1 MKKWII
7 SLSVILVL
15 CGIRFTDPWF
25 LDMVRLKAM
34 DQHQRN
40 QTQQS
45 LSNLVTIEINNGTLK
60 KRGQWPW
67 DRNTLSNEII
77 KLYQAGAALVVLPIL
92 FADDDRFG
100 KDKAL
105 ARVLK
110 KTPTIIGQIPTNEK
124 DNSGVIRGVATIGKP
139 WKGWVYQYPGAV
151 GPIPL
156 LAENAH
162 AVGMM
167 IIAPEKDGVV
177 RRMPLV
183 IAVGDK
189 LYPSMS
195 MEILRMAAGDIS
207 YQMKTGIAGVEK
219 LRIPKFKMINTDAHG
234 NIWLDFK
241 WKMPTYALHEKL
253 PDLTGKIVIVSMTA
267 SGLDNPVST
276 PVGVIHSHD
285 LIGASLA
292 TMMTGRNITRPYWT
306 NVAEL
311 GVSFGF
317 ALALMVI
324 VLLLPWYFSVAL
336 MPASLYGLFYGSSY
350 LFTKHDLLV
359 DWSYPVLTVFIA
371 WAFATFLRFMEEH
384 KLRMEIKK
392 QFEHY
397 LAPAMVRKLQKN
409 PSLLKLGGETRELT
423 LLFCD
428 IRGFTPISEQFKTDP
443 QGLTKLINRFLTPM
457 TDIIMKNG
465 GTIDKYMGDCIMA
478 FWNAPLDVEEQRQL
492 ALRSSHEM
500 LYHLKVLNA
509 ELAKEEALP
518 INVGIGLNTGEVV
531 VGNMGS
537 DQRFDY
543 SCLGDAVNLA
553 ARLEGQSKEYGMKII
568 LGDETSKG
576 MEEEFAIIE
585 LDKIA
590 VKGKTEGVT
599 IFTSL
604 GRYEQLHQEMNYYST
619 CIQQHEKF
627 LALYRNQHW
636 TLALR
641 WLNDLRDEFNGVMA
655 DYYAMMEKRIEV
667 LREEGLPD
675 DWDGVYRAT
684 TK

>member
-15 CGIRFTDPWF
+15 CGIRFADPWF
-25 LDMVRLKAM
+25 LDVVRLKAL

-40 QTQQS
+40 QTQES
-45 LSNLVTIEINNGTLK
+45 LDNLVTVEINNETLRK
-60 KRGQWPW
+60 KGQWPW
-67 DRNTLSNEII
+67 DRKTLSNEII
-77 KLYQAGAALVVLPIL
+77 RLYESGAGMVVLPIL
-92 FADDDRFG
+92 FAQPDRFG
-100 KDKAL
+100 GDDTL
-105 ARVLK
+105 ADVLNQ
-110 KTPTIIGQIPTNEK
+110 TPTIIGQIPTIQEG
-124 DNSGVIRGVATIGKP
+124 NSGVTRGVATVGEP
-139 WKGWVYQYPGAV
+139 WNGWVYQYPGAI

-156 LAENAH
+156 LAENSH

-183 IAVGDK
+183 VAVGDE

-207 YQMKTGIAGVEK
+207 YQMKTGVAGVEK
-219 LRIPKFKMINTDAHG
+219 LRIPKFKMIDTDAHG

-241 WKMPTYALHEKL
+241 WKTPTYVLHEEL
-253 PDLTGKIVIVSMTA
+253 PDLTGKIVIVSITA
-267 SGLDNPVST
+267 SGLDSAVST
-276 PVGVIHSHD
+276 PVGVIYSHD
-285 LIGASLA
+285 LIGASVA

-311 GVSFGF
+311 GSSFG
-317 ALALMVI
+317 LALVVMI
-324 VLLLPWYFSVAL
+324 AVLLLPWYFGAAL
-336 MPASLYGLFYGSSY
+336 MPATIVGLFYGSSH
-350 LFTKHDLLV
+350 LFTKHDYLV

-371 WAFATFLRFMEEH
+371 WSIAAFLRFMEEH
-384 KLRMEIKK
+384 KLRMQIKK

-397 LAPAMVRKLQKN
+397 LAPAMVKKLQKN
-409 PSLLKLGGETRELT
+409 PDLLKLGGDTRELT

-428 IRGFTPISEQFKTDP
+428 IRGFTPISEQYKTDP

-457 TDIIMKNG
+457 TDIIMIND

-478 FWNAPLDVEEQRQL
+478 FWNAPLDVEDQRKL
-492 ALRSSHEM
+492 AIKTSHEM
-500 LYHLKVLNA
+500 IEHLKKLNA
-509 ELAKEEALP
+509 ELEAENSLP
-518 INVGIGLNTGEVV
+518 INIGIGLNTGDVV

-537 DQRFDY
+537 NQRFDY

-553 ARLEGQSKEYGMKII
+553 SRLEGQSKGYGVGLI
-568 LGDETSKG
+568 LGEETARDMDDE
-576 MEEEFAIIE
+576 FVILE

-590 VKGKTEGVT
+590 VKGKTEGVK

-604 GRYEQLHQEMNYYST
+604 GTHEELMGTMNYVMA
-619 CIQQHEKF
+619 QRQHEKF
-627 LALYRNQHW
+627 IHWYRSKAWKLARKW
-636 TLALR
+636 VD
-641 WLNDLRDEFNGVMA
+641 DLENEFGGMMKGYYSMMRD
-655 DYYAMMEKRIEV
+655 RIEE
-667 LREEGLPD
+667 LEKEDLPD

>member
-15 CGIRFTDPWF
+15 CGIRFADPWF
-25 LDMVRLKAM
+25 LDVVRLKAL

-40 QTQQS
+40 QTQES
-45 LSNLVTIEINNGTLK
+45 LDNLVTVEINNETLRK
-60 KRGQWPW
+60 KGQWPW
-67 DRNTLSNEII
+67 DRKTLSNEII
-77 KLYQAGAALVVLPIL
+77 RLYESGAGMVVLPIL
-92 FADDDRFG
+92 FAQPDRFG
-100 KDKAL
+100 GDDTL
-105 ARVLK
+105 ADVLNQ
-110 KTPTIIGQIPTNEK
+110 TPTIIGQIPTIQEG
-124 DNSGVIRGVATIGKP
+124 NSGVTRGVATVGEP
-139 WKGWVYQYPGAV
+139 WNGWVYQYPGAI

-156 LAENAH
+156 LAENSH

-183 IAVGDK
+183 VAVGDE

-207 YQMKTGIAGVEK
+207 YQMKTGVAGVEK
-219 LRIPKFKMINTDAHG
+219 LRIPKFKMIDTDAHG
-234 NIWLDFK
+234 NIWLDVK
-241 WKMPTYALHEKL
+241 WKTPTYELDEEL
-253 PDLTGKIVIVSMTA
+253 PDLTGKIVIVSITA
-267 SGLDNPVST
+267 SGLDSAVST
-276 PVGVIHSHD
+276 PVGVIYSHD
-285 LIGASLA
+285 LIGASVA

-311 GVSFGF
+311 GSSFG
-317 ALALMVI
+317 LALVVMI
-324 VLLLPWYFSVAL
+324 AVLLLPWYFGAAL
-336 MPASLYGLFYGSSY
+336 MPATIVGLFYGSSH
-350 LFTKHDLLV
+350 LFTKHDYLV

-371 WAFATFLRFMEEH
+371 WSIAAFLRFMEEH
-384 KLRMEIKK
+384 KLRMQIKK

-397 LAPAMVRKLQKN
+397 LAPAMVKKLQKN
-409 PSLLKLGGETRELT
+409 PDLLKLGGDTRELT

-428 IRGFTPISEQFKTDP
+428 IRGFTPISEQYKTDP

-457 TDIIMKNG
+457 TDIIMIND

-478 FWNAPLDVEEQRQL
+478 FWNAPLDVEDQRKL
-492 ALRSSHEM
+492 AIKTSHEM
-500 LYHLKVLNA
+500 IEHLKKLNA
-509 ELAKEEALP
+509 ELEAENSLP
-518 INVGIGLNTGEVV
+518 INIGIGLNTGDVV

-537 DQRFDY
+537 NQRFDY

-553 ARLEGQSKEYGMKII
+553 SRLEGQSKGYGVGLI
-568 LGDETSKG
+568 LGEETARDMEDE
-576 MEEEFAIIE
+576 FVILE

-590 VKGKTEGVT
+590 VKGKTEGVK

-604 GRYEQLHQEMNYYST
+604 GTHEELMGTMNYVMA
-619 CIQQHEKF
+619 QRQHEKF
-627 LALYRNQHW
+627 IHWYRSKAWKLARKW
-636 TLALR
+636 VD
-641 WLNDLRDEFNGVMA
+641 DLENEFGGMMKGYYSMMRD
-655 DYYAMMEKRIEV
+655 RIEE
-667 LREEGLPD
+667 LEKEDLPD

>member
-15 CGIRFTDPWF
+15 CGIRFADPWF
-25 LDMVRLKAM
+25 LDVVRLKAL

-40 QTQQS
+40 QTQES
-45 LSNLVTIEINNGTLK
+45 LGNLVTVEINNETLRK
-60 KRGQWPW
+60 KGQWPW
-67 DRNTLSNEII
+67 DRKTLSNEII
-77 KLYQAGAALVVLPIL
+77 RLYESGAGMVVLPIL
-92 FADDDRFG
+92 FAQPDRFG
-100 KDKAL
+100 GDDTL
-105 ARVLK
+105 ADVLNQ
-110 KTPTIIGQIPTNEK
+110 TPTIIGQIPTIQEG
-124 DNSGVIRGVATIGKP
+124 NSGVTRGVATVGEP
-139 WKGWVYQYPGAV
+139 WNGWVYQYPGAI

-156 LAENAH
+156 LAENSH

-183 IAVGDK
+183 VAVGDE

-207 YQMKTGIAGVEK
+207 YQMKTGVAGVEK
-219 LRIPKFKMINTDAHG
+219 LRIPKFKMIDTDAHG

-241 WKMPTYALHEKL
+241 WKTPTYALHEEL
-253 PDLTGKIVIVSMTA
+253 PDLTGKIVIVSITA
-267 SGLDNPVST
+267 SGLDSAVST
-276 PVGVIHSHD
+276 PVGVIYSHD
-285 LIGASLA
+285 LIGASVA

-311 GVSFGF
+311 GSSFG
-317 ALALMVI
+317 LALVVMI
-324 VLLLPWYFSVAL
+324 AVLLLPWYFGAAL
-336 MPASLYGLFYGSSY
+336 MPATIVGLFYGSSH
-350 LFTKHDLLV
+350 LFTKHDYLV

-371 WAFATFLRFMEEH
+371 WSAAAFLRFMEEH
-384 KLRMEIKK
+384 KLRMQIKK

-397 LAPAMVRKLQKN
+397 LAPAMVKKLQKN
-409 PSLLKLGGETRELT
+409 PDLLKLGGDTRELT

-428 IRGFTPISEQFKTDP
+428 IRGFTPISEQYKTDP

-457 TDIIMKNG
+457 TDIIMIND

-478 FWNAPLDVEEQRQL
+478 FWNAPLDVEDQRKL
-492 ALRSSHEM
+492 AIKTSHEM
-500 LYHLKVLNA
+500 IEHLKKLNA
-509 ELAKEEALP
+509 ELEAENSLP
-518 INVGIGLNTGEVV
+518 INIGIGLNTGDVV

-537 DQRFDY
+537 NQRFDY

-553 ARLEGQSKEYGMKII
+553 SRLEGQSKGYGVGLI
-568 LGDETSKG
+568 LGEETARDMEDE
-576 MEEEFAIIE
+576 FVILE

-590 VKGKTEGVT
+590 VKGKTEGVK

-604 GRYEQLHQEMNYYST
+604 GTHEELMGTMNYVMA
-619 CIQQHEKF
+619 QRQHEKF
-627 LALYRNQHW
+627 IHWYRSKAWKLARKW
-636 TLALR
+636 VD
-641 WLNDLRDEFNGVMA
+641 DLENEFGGMMKGYYSMMRD
-655 DYYAMMEKRIEV
+655 RIEE
-667 LREEGLPD
+667 LEKEDLPD

>member
-15 CGIRFTDPWF
+15 CGIRFADPWF
-25 LDMVRLKAM
+25 LDVVRLKAL

-40 QTQQS
+40 QTQES
-45 LSNLVTIEINNGTLK
+45 LGNLVTVEINNETLRK
-60 KRGQWPW
+60 KGQWPW
-67 DRNTLSNEII
+67 DRKTLSNEII
-77 KLYQAGAALVVLPIL
+77 RLYESGAGMVVLPIL
-92 FADDDRFG
+92 FAQPDRFG
-100 KDKAL
+100 GDDTL
-105 ARVLK
+105 ADVLNQ
-110 KTPTIIGQIPTNEK
+110 TPTIIGQIPTIQEG
-124 DNSGVIRGVATIGKP
+124 NSGVTRGVATVGEP
-139 WKGWVYQYPGAV
+139 WNGWVYQYPGAI

-156 LAENAH
+156 LAENSH

-183 IAVGDK
+183 VAVGDE

-207 YQMKTGIAGVEK
+207 YQMKTGVAGVEK
-219 LRIPKFKMINTDAHG
+219 LRIPKFKMIDTDAHG

-241 WKMPTYALHEKL
+241 WKTPTYALHEEL
-253 PDLTGKIVIVSMTA
+253 PDLTGKIVIVSITA
-267 SGLDNPVST
+267 SGLDSAVST
-276 PVGVIHSHD
+276 PVGVIYSHD
-285 LIGASLA
+285 LIGASVA

-311 GVSFGF
+311 GSSFG
-317 ALALMVI
+317 LALVVMI
-324 VLLLPWYFSVAL
+324 AVLLLPWYFGAAL
-336 MPASLYGLFYGSSY
+336 MPATIVGLFYGSSH
-350 LFTKHDLLV
+350 LFTKHDYLV

-371 WAFATFLRFMEEH
+371 WSIAAFLRFMEEH
-384 KLRMEIKK
+384 KLRMQIKK

-397 LAPAMVRKLQKN
+397 LAPAMVKKLQKN
-409 PSLLKLGGETRELT
+409 PDLLKLGGDTRELT

-428 IRGFTPISEQFKTDP
+428 IRGFTPISEQYKTDP

-457 TDIIMKNG
+457 TDIIMIND

-478 FWNAPLDVEEQRQL
+478 FWNAPLDVEDQRKL
-492 ALRSSHEM
+492 AIKTSHEM
-500 LYHLKVLNA
+500 IEHLKKLNA
-509 ELAKEEALP
+509 ELEAENSLP
-518 INVGIGLNTGEVV
+518 INIGIGLNTGDVV

-537 DQRFDY
+537 NQRFDY

-553 ARLEGQSKEYGMKII
+553 SRLEGQSKGYGVGLI
-568 LGDETSKG
+568 LGEETARDMEDE
-576 MEEEFAIIE
+576 FVILE

-590 VKGKTEGVT
+590 VKGKTEGVK

-604 GRYEQLHQEMNYYST
+604 GTHEELMGTMNYVMA
-619 CIQQHEKF
+619 QRQHEKF
-627 LALYRNQHW
+627 IHWYRSKAWKLARKW
-636 TLALR
+636 VD
-641 WLNDLRDEFNGVMA
+641 DLENEFGGMMKGYYSMMRD
-655 DYYAMMEKRIEV
+655 RIEE
-667 LREEGLPD
+667 LEKEDLPD

>member
-15 CGIRFTDPWF
+15 CGIRFADPWF
-25 LDMVRLKAM
+25 LDVVRLKAL

-40 QTQQS
+40 QTQES
-45 LSNLVTIEINNGTLK
+45 LDNLVTVEINNETLRK
-60 KRGQWPW
+60 KGQWPW
-67 DRNTLSNEII
+67 DRKTLSNEII
-77 KLYQAGAALVVLPIL
+77 RLYESGAGMVVLPIL
-92 FADDDRFG
+92 FAQPDRFG
-100 KDKAL
+100 GDDTL
-105 ARVLK
+105 ADVLNQ
-110 KTPTIIGQIPTNEK
+110 TPTIIGQIPTIQEG
-124 DNSGVIRGVATIGKP
+124 NSGVTRGVATVGEP
-139 WKGWVYQYPGAV
+139 WNGWVYQYPGAI

-156 LAENAH
+156 LAENSH

-183 IAVGDK
+183 VAVGDE

-207 YQMKTGIAGVEK
+207 YQMKTGVAGVEK
-219 LRIPKFKMINTDAHG
+219 LRIPKFKMIDTDAHG

-241 WKMPTYALHEKL
+241 WKTPTYALHEEL
-253 PDLTGKIVIVSMTA
+253 PDLTGKIVIVSITA
-267 SGLDNPVST
+267 SGLDSAVST
-276 PVGVIHSHD
+276 PVGVIYSHD
-285 LIGASLA
+285 LIGASVA

-311 GVSFGF
+311 GSSFG
-317 ALALMVI
+317 LALVVMI
-324 VLLLPWYFSVAL
+324 AVLLLPWYFGAAL
-336 MPASLYGLFYGSSY
+336 MPATIVGLFYGSSH
-350 LFTKHDLLV
+350 LFTKHDYLV

-371 WAFATFLRFMEEH
+371 WSIAAFLRFMEEH
-384 KLRMEIKK
+384 KLRMQIKK

-397 LAPAMVRKLQKN
+397 LAPAMVKKLQKN
-409 PSLLKLGGETRELT
+409 PDLLKLGGDTRELT

-428 IRGFTPISEQFKTDP
+428 IRGFTPISEQYKTDP

-457 TDIIMKNG
+457 TDIIMIND

-478 FWNAPLDVEEQRQL
+478 FWNAPLDVEDQRKL
-492 ALRSSHEM
+492 AIKTSHEM
-500 LYHLKVLNA
+500 IEHLKKLNA
-509 ELAKEEALP
+509 ELEAENSLP
-518 INVGIGLNTGEVV
+518 INIGIGLNTGDVV

-537 DQRFDY
+537 NQRFDY

-553 ARLEGQSKEYGMKII
+553 SRLEGQSKGYGVGLI
-568 LGDETSKG
+568 LGEETARDMDDE
-576 MEEEFAIIE
+576 FVILE

-590 VKGKTEGVT
+590 VKGKTEGVK

-604 GRYEQLHQEMNYYST
+604 GTHEELMGTMNYVMA
-619 CIQQHEKF
+619 QRQHEKF
-627 LALYRNQHW
+627 IHWYRSKAWKLARKW
-636 TLALR
+636 VD
-641 WLNDLRDEFNGVMA
+641 DLENEFGGMMKGYYSMMRD
-655 DYYAMMEKRIEV
+655 RIEE
-667 LREEGLPD
+667 LEKEDLPD

>member
-15 CGIRFTDPWF
+15 CGIRFADPWF
-25 LDMVRLKAM
+25 LDVVRLKAL

-40 QTQQS
+40 QTQES
-45 LSNLVTIEINNGTLK
+45 LDNLVTVEINNETLRK
-60 KRGQWPW
+60 KGQWPW
-67 DRNTLSNEII
+67 DRKTLSNEII
-77 KLYQAGAALVVLPIL
+77 RLYESGAGMVVLPIL
-92 FADDDRFG
+92 FAQPDRFG
-100 KDKAL
+100 GDDTL
-105 ARVLK
+105 ADVLNQ
-110 KTPTIIGQIPTNEK
+110 TPTIIGQIPTIQEG
-124 DNSGVIRGVATIGKP
+124 NSGVTRGVATVGEP
-139 WKGWVYQYPGAV
+139 WSGWVYQYPGAI
-151 GPIPL
+151 GPIPS
-156 LAENAH
+156 LAENSH

-183 IAVGDK
+183 VAVGDE

-207 YQMKTGIAGVEK
+207 YQMKTGVAGVEK
-219 LRIPKFKMINTDAHG
+219 LRIPKFKMIDTDAHG

-241 WKMPTYALHEKL
+241 WKTPTYALHEEL
-253 PDLTGKIVIVSMTA
+253 PDLTGKIVIVSITA
-267 SGLDNPVST
+267 SGLDSAVST
-276 PVGVIHSHD
+276 PVGVIYSHD
-285 LIGASLA
+285 LIGASVA

-311 GVSFGF
+311 GSSFG
-317 ALALMVI
+317 LALVVMI
-324 VLLLPWYFSVAL
+324 AVLLLPWYFGAAL
-336 MPASLYGLFYGSSY
+336 MPATIVGLFYGSSH
-350 LFTKHDLLV
+350 LFTKHDYLV

-371 WAFATFLRFMEEH
+371 WSIAAFLRFMEEH
-384 KLRMEIKK
+384 KLRMQIKK

-397 LAPAMVRKLQKN
+397 LAPAMVKKLQKN
-409 PSLLKLGGETRELT
+409 PDLLKLGGDTRELT

-428 IRGFTPISEQFKTDP
+428 IRGFTPISEQYKTDP

-457 TDIIMKNG
+457 TDIIMIND

-478 FWNAPLDVEEQRQL
+478 FWNAPLDVEDQRKL
-492 ALRSSHEM
+492 AIKTSHEM
-500 LYHLKVLNA
+500 IEHLKKLNA
-509 ELAKEEALP
+509 ELEAENSLP
-518 INVGIGLNTGEVV
+518 INIGIGLNTGDVV

-537 DQRFDY
+537 NQRFDY

-553 ARLEGQSKEYGMKII
+553 SRLEGQSKGYGVGLI
-568 LGDETSKG
+568 LGEETARDMEDE
-576 MEEEFAIIE
+576 FVILE

-590 VKGKTEGVT
+590 VKGKTEGVK

-604 GRYEQLHQEMNYYST
+604 GTHEELMGTMNYVMA
-619 CIQQHEKF
+619 QRQHEKF
-627 LALYRNQHW
+627 IHWYRSKAWKLARKW
-636 TLALR
+636 VD
-641 WLNDLRDEFNGVMA
+641 DLENEFGGMMKGYYSMMRD
-655 DYYAMMEKRIEV
+655 RIEE
-667 LREEGLPD
+667 LEKEDLPD

>member
-15 CGIRFTDPWF
+15 CGIRFADPWF
-25 LDMVRLKAM
+25 LDVVRLKAL

-40 QTQQS
+40 QTQES
-45 LSNLVTIEINNGTLK
+45 LGNLVTVEINNETLRK
-60 KRGQWPW
+60 KGQWPW
-67 DRNTLSNEII
+67 DRKTLSNEII
-77 KLYQAGAALVVLPIL
+77 RLYESGAGMVVLPIL
-92 FADDDRFG
+92 FAQPDRFG
-100 KDKAL
+100 GDDTL
-105 ARVLK
+105 ADVLNQ
-110 KTPTIIGQIPTNEK
+110 TPTIIGQIPTIQEG
-124 DNSGVIRGVATIGKP
+124 NSGVTRGVATVGEP
-139 WKGWVYQYPGAV
+139 WNGWVYQYPGAI

-156 LAENAH
+156 LAENSH

-183 IAVGDK
+183 VAVGDE

-195 MEILRMAAGDIS
+195 MEILRMIAGDIS
-207 YQMKTGIAGVEK
+207 YQMKTSVAGVEK
-219 LRIPKFKMINTDAHG
+219 LRIPKFKMIDTDAHG

-241 WKMPTYALHEKL
+241 WKTPTYALHEEL
-253 PDLTGKIVIVSMTA
+253 PDLTGKIVIVSITA
-267 SGLDNPVST
+267 SGLDSAVST
-276 PVGVIHSHD
+276 PVGVIYSHD
-285 LIGASLA
+285 LIGASVA

-311 GVSFGF
+311 GSSFG
-317 ALALMVI
+317 LALVLMIV
-324 VLLLPWYFSVAL
+324 VLLLPWYFGAAL
-336 MPASLYGLFYGSSY
+336 MPATIVGLFYGSSH
-350 LFTKHDLLV
+350 LFTKHDYLV

-371 WAFATFLRFMEEH
+371 WSIAAFLRFMEEH
-384 KLRMEIKK
+384 KLRMQIKK

-397 LAPAMVRKLQKN
+397 LAPAMVKKLQKN
-409 PSLLKLGGETRELT
+409 PDLLKLGGDTRELT

-428 IRGFTPISEQFKTDP
+428 IRGFTPISEQYKTDP

-457 TDIIMKNG
+457 TDIIMIND

-478 FWNAPLDVEEQRQL
+478 FWNAPLDVEDQRKL
-492 ALRSSHEM
+492 AIKTSHEM
-500 LYHLKVLNA
+500 IEHLKKLNA
-509 ELAKEEALP
+509 ELEAENSLP
-518 INVGIGLNTGEVV
+518 INIGIGLNTGDVV

-537 DQRFDY
+537 NQRFDY

-553 ARLEGQSKEYGMKII
+553 SRLEGQSKGYGVGLI
-568 LGDETSKG
+568 LGEETARDMDDE
-576 MEEEFAIIE
+576 FVILE

-590 VKGKTEGVT
+590 VKGKTEGVK

-604 GRYEQLHQEMNYYST
+604 GTHEELMGTMNYVMA
-619 CIQQHEKF
+619 QRQHEKF
-627 LALYRNQHW
+627 IHWYRSKAWKLARKW
-636 TLALR
+636 VD
-641 WLNDLRDEFNGVMA
+641 DLENEFGGMMKGYYSMMRD
-655 DYYAMMEKRIEV
+655 RIEE
-667 LREEGLPD
+667 LEKEDLPD